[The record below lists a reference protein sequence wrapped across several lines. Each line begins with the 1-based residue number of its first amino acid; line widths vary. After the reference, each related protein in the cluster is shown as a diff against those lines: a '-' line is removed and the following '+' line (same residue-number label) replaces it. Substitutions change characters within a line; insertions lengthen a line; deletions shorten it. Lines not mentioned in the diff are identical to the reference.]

1 MRYSKM
7 HLKHPR
13 ENIEQFSRNRRR
25 YAKMR
30 PWEHDIKTVFS
41 VVTIIVIPR
50 TPAQSF
56 MREY

>member
-1 MRYSKM
+1 M

-50 TPAQSF
+50 TPVQSF

>member
-1 MRYSKM
+1 
-7 HLKHPR
+7 
-13 ENIEQFSRNRRR
+13 
-25 YAKMR
+25 MR

-50 TPAQSF
+50 TPVQSF